1 MTKLEEKLIELGYE
15 QLLAYTDF
23 ITKKFFQS
31 FIKPYKGI
39 TLVLEDGKITH
50 YFPLEGNKE
59 LKKDLE
65 ELKQC
70 QN

>member
-15 QLLAYTDF
+15 QLMAYTDF

-39 TLVLEDGKITH
+39 TIILEDGKITN
-50 YFPLEGNKE
+50 YFPLEFNEE

-65 ELKQC
+65 ELK
-70 QN
+70 NYEI